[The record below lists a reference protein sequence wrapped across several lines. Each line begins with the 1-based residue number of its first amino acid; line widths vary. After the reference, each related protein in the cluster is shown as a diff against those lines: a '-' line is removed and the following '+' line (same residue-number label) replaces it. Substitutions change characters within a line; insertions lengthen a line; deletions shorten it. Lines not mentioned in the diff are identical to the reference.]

1 MSVSFNQIPNDLRVP
16 LVSIEID
23 NTGAVQGTSALAW
36 KVLVIGQRTDQGLQQ
51 AGEAVRITKASQAE
65 RLFGSDSMLAAMF
78 RMGKAANSYIETWA
92 IALDD
97 AEAGAAASMEIKV
110 DSPATGAGTL
120 FLLIA
125 GEQVWVGV
133 SEGDTAETIAQ
144 SIMGT
149 INGNR
154 RLPVTAALVEGQTDT
169 VKLTCNWK
177 GLTGNDIDAR
187 LNYYSGET
195 TPPGVALTIGAMAGG
210 TANPDITT
218 ALAAFGDEW
227 WNSIVMPYTDTANL
241 NALEQ
246 ELLTRWGPLRMIDA
260 LTFSGYRGTHAQT
273 GTFGNSRN
281 GFLMSCIGTNKAP
294 HPAYLWAMVYGV
306 IASQSLS
313 IDPARPLQTLVLPGL
328 LPPNKSD
335 RWDLPENN
343 LLLHD
348 GIATHVVGPGDV
360 VQIQR
365 EISLYQKDSYG
376 EPDPS
381 YLDINT
387 PATLSYIRY
396 ATRLRIQQR
405 FPRHKLA
412 DDGTRFAP
420 GQAVVTPSIIRNQL
434 LALLTELETKGLVEN
449 FDRYKETLIVERNQD
464 DRNRLNV
471 LSHPDLINQFRLMAM
486 QIQFV
491 L

>member
-23 NTGAVQGTSALAW
+23 NTGAVQGTPALAW
-36 KVLVIGQRTDQGLQQ
+36 KVLVLGQRTASGTQP
-51 AGEAVRITKASQAE
+51 AGEVVRVTKASQAE
-65 RLFGSDSMLAAMF
+65 QLFGADSMLADMF
-78 RMGKAANSYIETWA
+78 RKGKAANSYIETWA

-97 AEAGAAASMEIKV
+97 NPAGAAASMIMTV
-110 DSPATGAGTL
+110 DSAATGAGTL
-120 FLLIA
+120 YLLIG
-125 GEQVWVGV
+125 GEKVSVGV
-133 SEGDTAETIAQ
+133 ASGDTEENIAQ
-144 SIMGT
+144 AIIAT
-149 INGNR
+149 INANP
-154 RLPVTAALVEGQTDT
+154 RLPVTAVIGQDANA
-169 VKLTCNWK
+169 VKLICNWK
-177 GLTGNDIDAR
+177 GLTGNDIDVR
-187 LNYYSGET
+187 LNYYSGEV
-195 TPPGVALTIGAMAGG
+195 TPPGVTLTLGSMAGG
-210 TANPDITT
+210 TANPDIVD

-260 LTFSGYRGTHAQT
+260 ITFSAYRGTHAAT

-281 GFLMSCIGTNKAP
+281 GFLMSCMGTNIAP
-294 HPAYLWAMVYGV
+294 QPPYLWAMVYGV
-306 IASQSLS
+306 IGSQSLS
-313 IDPARPLQTLVLPGL
+313 IDPARPLQTLVLPSI
-328 LPPNKSD
+328 LPPAKSD

-365 EISLYQKDSYG
+365 EISLYQEDSYG
-376 EPDPS
+376 LPDES

-396 ATRLRIQQR
+396 ATRTRIQQR

-420 GQAVVTPSIIRNQL
+420 GQAVVTPSIVRNQL
-434 LALLTELETKGLVEN
+434 LALFTELEEKGLVEN
-449 FDRYKETLIVERNQD
+449 FERYKETLIVERNAD
-464 DRNRLNV
+464 NRNRLDV

>member
-1 MSVSFNQIPNDLRVP
+1 MSVSFSQIPNDLRVP

-23 NTGAVQGTSALAW
+23 NTGAAQGTPALAW
-36 KVLVIGQRTDQGLQQ
+36 KVLVIGQRT
-51 AGEAVRITKASQAE
+51 AGGIQPAGQAVRVTKPSQAE
-65 RLFGSDSMLAAMF
+65 QMFGADSMLAAML
-78 RMGKAANSYIETWA
+78 RKGKAANSYIETWA

-97 AEAGAAASMEIKV
+97 NPAGKAASATLTV
-110 DSPATGAGTL
+110 TTPATGAGTL
-120 FLLIA
+120 YLMI
-125 GEQVWVGV
+125 GGDPVWVGV
-133 SEGDTAETIAQ
+133 AADDSEETIAQ
-144 SIMGT
+144 AIAAT
-149 INGNR
+149 INANP
-154 RLPVTAALVEGQTDT
+154 RLPVMATLEGTKS
-169 VKLTCNWK
+169 VKLICAWS
-177 GLTGNDIDAR
+177 GLTGNDIDVR
-187 LNYYSGET
+187 LNYYSGEV
-195 TPPGVALTIGAMAGG
+195 TPPGVTLTLGSMAGG
-210 TANPDITT
+210 TGNPDIVD

-260 LTFSGYRGTHAQT
+260 ITFSAYRGTLAET

-281 GFLMSCIGTNKAP
+281 GFLMTCMGTNLAP
-294 HPAYLWAMVYGV
+294 QPAYLWAMVYGV
-306 IASQSLS
+306 IGSQSLS
-313 IDPARPLQTLVLPGL
+313 IDPARPLQTLVLPGI
-328 LPPNKSD
+328 LPPAKSD

-348 GIATHVVGPGDV
+348 GIATHTVGPGDV
-360 VQIQR
+360 VEIQR
-365 EISLYQKDSYG
+365 EISLYQEDSYG
-376 EPDPS
+376 QPDES

-396 ATRLRIQQR
+396 ATRSRIQQR

-420 GQAVVTPSIIRNQL
+420 GQAVVTPEMVRSQL
-434 LALLTELETKGLVEN
+434 LALFTELEAKGLVEN
-449 FDRYKETLIVERNQD
+449 FDRYKETLIVERNKD
-464 DRNRLNV
+464 NRTRLDV
-471 LSHPDLINQFRLMAM
+471 LAHPDLINQFRLMAM

>member
-1 MSVSFNQIPNDLRVP
+1 MAISFNQIPNDLRVP

-23 NTGAVQGTSALAW
+23 NTGAVQGTPALAW
-36 KVLVIGQRTDQGLQQ
+36 KILVLGQRTTSGTQP
-51 AGEAVRITKASQAE
+51 AGQAVRVTKASQAE
-65 RLFGSDSMLAAMF
+65 QLFGADSMLADMF
-78 RMGKAANSYIETWA
+78 RKGKAANSYIETWA

-97 AEAGAAASMEIKV
+97 NPAGAAASMTITV
-110 DSPATGAGTL
+110 DSAATGAGTL
-120 FLLIA
+120 YLLIG
-125 GEQVWVGV
+125 GEQVSVGV
-133 SEGDTAETIAQ
+133 ASGDTAENIAQ
-144 SIMGT
+144 AIIAT
-149 INGNR
+149 VNANP
-154 RLPVTAALVEGQTDT
+154 RLPVSAAQDADPAT
-169 VKLTCNWK
+169 VKLTCVWA
-177 GLTGNDIDAR
+177 GLTGNDIDVR
-187 LNYYSGET
+187 LNYYSGES
-195 TPPGVALTIGAMAGG
+195 TPPGVTLTIGSMAGG
-210 TANPDITT
+210 TANPDIVD

-246 ELLTRWGPLRMIDA
+246 ELLSRWGPLRMIDA
-260 LTFSGYRGTHAQT
+260 ITFSAYRGSHAAT
-273 GTFGNSRN
+273 GTFGNGRN
-281 GFLMSCIGTNKAP
+281 GFLMSCMGTNLAP
-294 HPAYLWAMVYGV
+294 QPAYLWAMVYGV
-306 IASQSLS
+306 IGSQSLS
-313 IDPARPLQTLVLPGL
+313 IDPARPLQTLVLPGI
-328 LPPNKSD
+328 LPPAKSD

-348 GIATHVVGPGDV
+348 GIATHEVGPGDV

-365 EISLYQKDSYG
+365 EISLYQKDSFG
-376 EPDPS
+376 LPDES

-396 ATRLRIQQR
+396 ATRTRIQQR

-434 LALLTELETKGLVEN
+434 LALFTELEEKGLVEN
-449 FDRYKETLIVERNQD
+449 FERYKETLIVERNAD
-464 DRNRLNV
+464 NRNRLDV
-471 LSHPDLINQFRLMAM
+471 LSHPDLVNQFRLMAM